1 MKEKDALDLLR
12 KSGCSSNVI
21 EHCQTVAA
29 YAREIA
35 RDIRNCSRN
44 KNGDVKM
51 DLDLVYTGGM
61 LHDIGRSRTHGISHA
76 VEGVKIGIENGLDE
90 KLIKIIERHIGA
102 GITEKEAAALG
113 LPAKDYIPL
122 TIEEKIVA
130 HADNLISGTRIG
142 SIDEQ
147 IAGLRKKQL
156 DEKIIQRII
165 ELNNEIC
172 SLRC

>member
-1 MKEKDALDLLR
+1 MKEKDAIDLLR
-12 KSGCSSNVI
+12 KSGCSFNVI
-21 EHCQTVAA
+21 EHCLAVAA

-35 RDIRNCSRN
+35 MDIRNCARE
-44 KNGDVKM
+44 KKAQIKVDI
-51 DLDLVYTGGM
+51 DLVYIGGL

-76 VEGVKIGIENGLDE
+76 VEGAKIAIENGLDK
-90 KLIKIIERHIGA
+90 KLINIIERHIGA
-102 GITEKEAAALG
+102 GIPEEEAVALG
-113 LPAKDYIPL
+113 LPAKDFIPL
-122 TIEEKIVA
+122 TLEEKIVA

-147 IAGLRKKQL
+147 IAGLRKKQF

-172 SLRC
+172 ALRC

>member
-12 KSGCSSNVI
+12 KSGCSSKVI
-21 EHCQTVAA
+21 EHCQAVAA

-35 RDIRNCSRN
+35 MDIRISALE
-44 KNGDVKM
+44 KKVQVKI
-51 DLDLVYTGGM
+51 DIDLVYIGGL
-61 LHDIGRSRTHGISHA
+61 LHDIGRSRTNGIFHA
-76 VEGVKIGIENGLDE
+76 VEGTKIAIENGLDE
-90 KLIKIIERHIGA
+90 KLINIIERHIGA
-102 GITEKEAAALG
+102 GIPEEEAAALG
-113 LPAKDYIPL
+113 LPAKDYMPL
-122 TIEEKIVA
+122 TLEDKIVA

-147 IAGLRKKQL
+147 IAGLRKKQF

-172 SLRC
+172 ALRC